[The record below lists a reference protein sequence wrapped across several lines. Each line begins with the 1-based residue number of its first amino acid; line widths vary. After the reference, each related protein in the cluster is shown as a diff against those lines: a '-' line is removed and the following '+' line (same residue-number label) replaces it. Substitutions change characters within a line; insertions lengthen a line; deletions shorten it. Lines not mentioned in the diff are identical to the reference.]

1 MFLSAVFASLREKFS
16 PAETQRPQRKLRGI
30 TEIYTYDIILMFEGH
45 RFALPDIC
53 SPNKPASMVN
63 YYDILKVSP
72 KASKAEIKSAYRR
85 LARKLHPDSHT
96 GSEETALK
104 FAAIA
109 EAYEILGNSK
119 ERAKYDQRILQ
130 QQYNGNGNADS
141 VFASSNRHAQRWRQ
155 MVYEKRYNDIIDRMI
170 EEERSE
176 ATAFQ
181 KVVYPLVAL
190 LVSSIIAAAF
200 RPSIFIN
207 AAVVIKIIIVALFIV
222 GVIHLVKRIR
232 QGFERYTEYDDNI
245 HDSILD
251 DHERRTG
258 RYSQYTVAA
267 GLLIGFLACLGV
279 GFLIGTQILPD
290 RDLTPEFL
298 FYPPII
304 TLFVDL
310 MHTFASRLER

>member
-1 MFLSAVFASLREKFS
+1 
-16 PAETQRPQRKLRGI
+16 
-30 TEIYTYDIILMFEGH
+30 
-45 RFALPDIC
+45 
-53 SPNKPASMVN
+53 MVN

-85 LARKLHPDSHT
+85 LARKLHPDKNN

-119 ERAKYDQRILQ
+119 ERAVYDRRILQ
-130 QQYNGNGNADS
+130 EQFNGNGNSDS

-170 EEERSE
+170 EEERAE
-176 ATAFQ
+176 TMAFQ

-190 LVSSIIAAAF
+190 FVSAVIATACK
-200 RPSIFIN
+200 PQIFDRSS
-207 AAVVIKIIIVALFIV
+207 VIGKIAIVALFIV
-222 GVIHLVKRIR
+222 GVIHLISRIR
-232 QGFERYTEYDDNI
+232 EGFERYTEYDDNI

-251 DHERRTG
+251 DNAPQER
-258 RYSQYTVAA
+258 RYSQYSAA
-267 GLLIGFLACLGV
+267 AALLLGFLGCLGV
-279 GFLIGTQILPD
+279 GFLIGTQVQFAANALPSMFSAE
-290 RDLTPEFL
+290 LKAEFI

-310 MHTFASRLER
+310 MHTFASRFE

>member
-1 MFLSAVFASLREKFS
+1 
-16 PAETQRPQRKLRGI
+16 
-30 TEIYTYDIILMFEGH
+30 
-45 RFALPDIC
+45 
-53 SPNKPASMVN
+53 MVN

-72 KASKAEIKSAYRR
+72 QASKAEIKSAYRR

-119 ERAKYDQRILQ
+119 ERATYDQRILQ

-155 MVYEKRYNDIIDRMI
+155 MVYEKRYNDIIDRMM
-170 EEERSE
+170 EEERNE

-181 KVVYPLVAL
+181 KVIYPLVAL
-190 LVSSIIAAAF
+190 FVSSIIATAF
-200 RPSIFIN
+200 RPQIFAN
-207 AAVVIKIIIVALFIV
+207 SFVVGKIVIVSLFIV
-222 GVIHLVKRIR
+222 GIIHLVRRIR
-232 QGFERYTEYDDNI
+232 EGFERYTEYDDNI

-251 DHERRTG
+251 DNDRTVG
-258 RYSQYTVAA
+258 RYSQYSVAA
-267 GLLIGFLACLGV
+267 LLLTGFLACLGA
-279 GFLIGTQILPD
+279 GFLIGTQIHIASDSLPSMFA
-290 RDLTPEFL
+290 RDLKPEFL

-304 TLFVDL
+304 TFFVDL
-310 MHTFASRLER
+310 MHTFASRLEL

>member
-1 MFLSAVFASLREKFS
+1 
-16 PAETQRPQRKLRGI
+16 
-30 TEIYTYDIILMFEGH
+30 
-45 RFALPDIC
+45 
-53 SPNKPASMVN
+53 MVN

-104 FAAIA
+104 FAEIA

-130 QQYNGNGNADS
+130 RQFNNNGDEFSDS
-141 VFASSNRHAQRWRQ
+141 LFNSSNRHAQRWRQ
-155 MVYEKRYNDIIDRMI
+155 MVYEKRYNDIIDRMM
-170 EEERSE
+170 EEERLE

-181 KVVYPLVAL
+181 RAIFPLVSF
-190 LVSSIIAAAF
+190 LVSTVIVTAIHPQFFAQSGVVGEIA
-200 RPSIFIN
+200 
-207 AAVVIKIIIVALFIV
+207 IVSLFVAGI
-222 GVIHLVKRIR
+222 IHLIGRLR
-232 QGFERYTEYDDNI
+232 EGFERYTERDDNI

-251 DHERRTG
+251 ENYSSAPRK
-258 RYSQYTVAA
+258 SQYAVAA
-267 GLLIGFLACLGV
+267 ALLGGIGASVGL
-279 GFLIGTQILPD
+279 GFLIGTQVHFAA
-290 RDLTPEFL
+290 DLSPSMFSRNLLPEFL

-310 MHTFASRLER
+310 IHSVAYRFER